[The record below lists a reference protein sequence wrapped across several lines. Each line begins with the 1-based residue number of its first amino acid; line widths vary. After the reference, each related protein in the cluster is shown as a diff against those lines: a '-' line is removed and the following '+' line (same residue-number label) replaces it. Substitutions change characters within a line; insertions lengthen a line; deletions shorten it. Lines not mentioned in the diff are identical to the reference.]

1 MEAMRRA
8 FLPFRYTNNVM
19 VKFDFFSQKE
29 TLRAWLAL
37 GIGLVLSAC
46 VSLYVKDQIR
56 QDALKHF
63 SFISDQLTLKI
74 EERLYEYALVLKSAT
89 ALFRASDVIDR
100 NEWKLY
106 VNSLQLNNHFPG
118 NLGLAYN
125 QIIPSQ
131 TLQEHIETIRSQ
143 GLSHYT
149 VHPEGQRA
157 FYTSIVYIEPLTV
170 QNANAL
176 GYDTF
181 SEPLRRAAMERARD
195 SAEPAITDKLQLVQ
209 DAFEHTHAGIIM
221 YAPVYAKHLP
231 TNTVEERKKAIVGWV
246 SGPYWMDS
254 LIRSILMQWEGVNE
268 SSIKLRIFDGVGQHP
283 QSLLFSN
290 HFDEQVPSGFQ
301 QTRTIRFNAH
311 HWTLVFNS
319 NHFPHEM
326 NNTLVWATLVSGVM
340 LSVLIFA
347 LLLAINNTQANAKKI
362 AKKLIADIKKSKFL
376 LKESEFRWK
385 FAIEGSRDGVWDW
398 NIQTNISYYTARWK
412 EILGYEENDIL
423 PRHEEWE
430 ERIHPEDRA
439 KVHLILEEYFEGKR
453 AIYEAEFRMRC
464 KDDRYK
470 WILSRGIIVE
480 RTLDG
485 KPMRMIGTH
494 SDISERKTME
504 EEVHRLAF
512 YDALTQLPNRRLL
525 HERLKSAMSMSKR
538 TGLYYALIFLDLD
551 NFKPLNDAKGH
562 SVGDLLLV
570 KVAQRLKES
579 VREVDTVAR
588 FGGDEFVVIVTDLSH
603 DKTEAADKTMGVAN
617 KIHTVLMEPYI
628 LPLGTDDLEDLAI
641 EHHCTASIGVILF
654 SDNEGDA
661 DELIKWADNAMYQ
674 AKAKG
679 RNQIVLDLG

>member
-56 QDALKHF
+56 QDALRHF

-89 ALFRASDVIDR
+89 ALFRASDAIDR

-149 VHPEGQRA
+149 VNPEGQRA

-290 HFDEQVPSGFQ
+290 HFDEQVPSGFE

-326 NNTLVWATLVSGVM
+326 NNTLVWVTLVAGVM

-362 AKKLIADIKKSKFL
+362 AKRLIADIKKSKFL

-398 NIQTNISYYTARWK
+398 NIQTNISYYTPRWK
-412 EILGYEENDIL
+412 EILGYEEDDIL

-453 AIYEAEFRMRC
+453 TIYEAEFRMRC

-494 SDISERKTME
+494 TDISERKTME